1 MKTIQSILGKAAI
14 AALVAG
20 VAAPVAQAVDPI
32 TGWGD
37 FKLFIDPG
45 HSMKENKGMWG
56 YTEAQKTVRV
66 ALALE
71 DYLKTYTDITDD
83 CVKLT
88 RYDDVTNVSL
98 EERSD
103 MANAWGADF
112 YYSIHSD
119 AAATNQTLTLFGGWM
134 DNGTAVEKT
143 PNGGKAFGEILC
155 PNLTAVMQIT
165 TQGNWYD
172 RYYYDRST
180 NHTNKYPY
188 LSVNRRTTCASL
200 LSEGGCHTIG
210 EQQQRNFNDDYKRLE
225 ALAAFQSI
233 LKHRGLDVPAT
244 TALTGIVRNSETS
257 QPINGATIT
266 VDGRTYTTNTWEDT
280 FKDYTSNKDLIHNG
294 FYLFENLT
302 AGQTYEVT
310 FSADGFETLT
320 TQATIN
326 AGGDLTSD
334 YVTYL
339 DVNLTNVAPAIVSSV
354 SVSDLTAVSPLNPI
368 TLTFSRAMDRTSV
381 ENALSI
387 NRGASVLLSWQN
399 DFTLDIDV
407 SSLEPLWRYIITIDG
422 SVARNSQT
430 NQLFDGDGDGVEGG
444 DYTLQFTMAEPD
456 TEAPQVINTW
466 PEAEGAVQFTY
477 RPVIGIEFDEELNFN
492 TDKNADCITLSDKD
506 GNTYEGTLEH
516 EVIRGKSVLQF
527 YPSKDL
533 PIDRAI
539 LVKLD
544 AGLEDLSGNVTEE
557 PFCFRFLTEYRG
569 QGTENVLQDFSSI
582 SNWWAPSGSG
592 STAGIDEDESY
603 AALASR
609 GYTPGS
615 SSLHV
620 HYLFMEDA
628 TSPNW
633 MIREYWSR
641 GNGSTF
647 NPAGN
652 VLSSWVYGDASNNGV
667 AMMLRDKTS
676 NALLYKAHVPVTWRG
691 WRLLYW
697 DLDNDEAVNFTGDAS
712 LSNPVY
718 IDSYYIKH
726 QDIDPD
732 EAEEDPELLYQYW
745 EGDLYFD
752 MLLYSA
758 WDSENFER
766 TANINDVVIETSGIT
781 EVNAG
786 AAALN
791 GRVFNLQGIELPRDA
806 KLAPGLYIID
816 GQKVYIK

>member
-1 MKTIQSILGKAAI
+1 MKTIQSIIGKAAI

-20 VAAPVAQAVDPI
+20 VAAPALQAAEVN
-32 TGWGD
+32 GWGD

-134 DNGTAVEKT
+134 DNGVAVEKT

-172 RYYYDRST
+172 RYYYDRT
-180 NHTNKYPY
+180 DNHTNKYPY

-210 EQQQRNFNDDYKRLE
+210 EQQQRNLNDDYKRLE

-233 LKHRGLDVPAT
+233 LKHRGLDIPAT
-244 TALTGIVRNSETS
+244 TALTGIIRNSETL
-257 QPINGATIT
+257 QPINGATVT

-280 FKDYTSNKDLIHNG
+280 FSAYTNNPDLIHNG
-294 FYLFENLT
+294 FYLFEGLT
-302 AGQTYEVT
+302 AGQTYDVT
-310 FSADGFETLT
+310 FTADGFETYT

-326 AGGDLTSD
+326 AGGELTSD

-339 DVNLTNVAPAIVSSV
+339 DVNLTNIAPAKVASV
-354 SVSDLTAVSPLNPI
+354 SISDYSAVNPLNPI

-387 NRGASVLLSWQN
+387 NRGATVLLSWQN

-407 SSLEPLWRYIITIDG
+407 SSLEPLWSYIITIDG

-444 DYTLQFTMAEPD
+444 DYTLKFTMAEPD
-456 TEAPQVINTW
+456 TEAPQVIATW
-466 PEAEGAVQFTY
+466 PEAEGAVQYTY
-477 RPVIGIEFDEELNFN
+477 RPVIGIEFNEELNFN
-492 TDKNADCITLSDKD
+492 TDKNADCITLTDKD

-516 EVIRGKSVLQF
+516 EVVRGQSVLQF

-533 PIDRAI
+533 PMDRAI
-539 LVKLD
+539 LVQLD

-557 PFCFRFLTEYRG
+557 PFYFRFLTEYRG
-569 QGTENVLQDFSSI
+569 QGNETVLQDFSSI
-582 SNWWAPSGSG
+582 GNWWAPSGSG
-592 STAGIDEDESY
+592 STAGIDEDESTTT
-603 AALASR
+603 LASR

-615 SSLHV
+615 TSMHV

-628 TSPNW
+628 TNPNW
-633 MIREYWSR
+633 MIREYWSK
-641 GNGSTF
+641 GSSSKFIPT
-647 NPAGN
+647 GN
-652 VLSSWVYGDASNNGV
+652 VLTSWVYGDASNNGV
-667 AMMLRDKTS
+667 TMMVRDVAS
-676 NALLYKAHVPVTWRG
+676 NGLLYKPHVATTWRG

-697 DLDNDEAVNFTGDAS
+697 DFDNDEQTNFTGTSS
-712 LSNPVY
+712 LGNNAY
-718 IDSYYIKH
+718 IDSYYIRH
-726 QDIDPD
+726 EDIDPD
-732 EAEEDPELLYQYW
+732 EAEEDDDLLYQYW

-752 MLLYSA
+752 MLAYSA

-786 AAALN
+786 AAALT

-806 KLAPGLYIID
+806 RLTPGLYIID
-816 GQKVYIK
+816 GQKVYVK